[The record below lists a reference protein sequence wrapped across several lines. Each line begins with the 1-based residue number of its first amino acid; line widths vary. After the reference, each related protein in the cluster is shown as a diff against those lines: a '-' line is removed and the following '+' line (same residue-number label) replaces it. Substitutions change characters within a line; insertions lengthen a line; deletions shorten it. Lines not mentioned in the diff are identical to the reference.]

1 MTAIGTSERHYLP
14 EWALGAVDVCEI
26 DAVMA
31 ADDEW
36 RFGRSVP
43 VRAGTPSSPLV
54 GTSDGTVAVNVYGNC
69 ERPPWMGRDG
79 ARNGTMREPETIEWE
94 TIAEVT
100 RPMGRWTPA

>member
-1 MTAIGTSERHYLP
+1 MAIAFKGCRRRKRTATRSPAKDEHKSAVCGLGVVDWRGVIMTAIGTSERHYLP
-14 EWALGAVDVCEI
+14 DWALGAVDVCEI

-54 GTSDGTVAVNVYGNC
+54 ETCDGIVAVNVYGY
-69 ERPPWMGRDG
+69 
-79 ARNGTMREPETIEWE
+79 
-94 TIAEVT
+94 
-100 RPMGRWTPA
+100 